1 MKEVV
6 CFILKGHEYGV
17 DVSQMK
23 TIVHKSEPQPRE
35 GLPDF
40 VKGIVDVHGE
50 QIPLVDVDQL
60 LTIREGRE
68 STLGKKNVVLTS
80 KCGDFAMECDGISQI
95 VTVEDSSVQGI
106 PGFFDRGGTNYADC
120 IIKKKDNSLVLVM
133 NPDRLLNE
141 AQFEKLVEL
150 LSEMK
155 KERIEA
161 ERKRQEEERRRKEEE
176 RKKREE
182 EIARMNAEGEGTTG
196 ADEPA
201 GEDVPAEDAE
211 EPAGEDVPAEDAA
224 EPEEAADEPA
234 GEDEPAEDAAE
245 PAEAADE
252 SAGEDIPAEDAAE
265 PAETQADDEEHEEEE

>member
-23 TIVHKSEPQPRE
+23 SIVHKSEIIHRE

-40 VKGIVDVHGE
+40 IKGIVDVHGE

-68 STLGKKNVVLTS
+68 STLEKKNVVFTT

-95 VTVEDSSVQGI
+95 VTVEDSAVQGI
-106 PGFFDRGGTNYADC
+106 PGFFDGKSATNYADC

-133 NPDRLLNE
+133 NPERLLDD
-141 AQFEKLVEL
+141 AQTEKLIEL
-150 LSEMK
+150 LSDMK

-176 RKKREE
+176 KRRRED
-182 EIARMNAEGEGTTG
+182 EIARMNEGGEASVQTADAGQTSASPDDTLSTKDETGT
-196 ADEPA
+196 D
-201 GEDVPAEDAE
+201 DDAR
-211 EPAGEDVPAEDAA
+211 
-224 EPEEAADEPA
+224 
-234 GEDEPAEDAAE
+234 
-245 PAEAADE
+245 
-252 SAGEDIPAEDAAE
+252 
-265 PAETQADDEEHEEEE
+265 QDEEEQPADKPDQEEE